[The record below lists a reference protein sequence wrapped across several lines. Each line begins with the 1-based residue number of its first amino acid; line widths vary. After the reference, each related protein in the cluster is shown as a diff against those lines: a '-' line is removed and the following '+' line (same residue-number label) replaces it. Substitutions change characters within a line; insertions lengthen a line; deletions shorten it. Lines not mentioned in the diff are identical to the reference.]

1 MKLHTPIPQLLPMWG
16 KRIRI
21 YHRGVQKLCTNCY
34 GAHARRNCRSKKV
47 RWIDYVLP
55 FMETHPDI
63 PGEYYGR
70 WMEAVNNEFGEVIE
84 DNESD
89 NRTEDHSAVDAS
101 RSVVAETMRET
112 RIS

>member
-1 MKLHTPIPQLLPMWG
+1 M
-16 KRIRI
+16 
-21 YHRGVQKLCTNCY
+21 
-34 GAHARRNCRSKKV
+34 
-47 RWIDYVLP
+47 LP

-101 RSVVAETMRET
+101 RSVVSETTREK
-112 RIS
+112 RISEQEKSVPTQRHSEERKEKNDCNL